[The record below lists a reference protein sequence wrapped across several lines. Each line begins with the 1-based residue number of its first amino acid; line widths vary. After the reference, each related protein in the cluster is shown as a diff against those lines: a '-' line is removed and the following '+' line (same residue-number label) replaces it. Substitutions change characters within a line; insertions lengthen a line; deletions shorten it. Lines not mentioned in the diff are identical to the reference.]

1 MILWGAVCTDSL
13 LVRPCVLLAAHRAL
27 QLLKVLGLSFSS
39 NGGHHIACRSSL
51 VTACTPWHQC
61 QLAASRP
68 ATSGGSISS
77 DHMRNPKGIYCLINI
92 SGTRGGANGNTYVFS
107 RAQPLQKPQAPMRCP
122 VHPWMPNWLGCSDDL
137 NLVLVA
143 GPSANAVSYA
153 SC

>member
-1 MILWGAVCTDSL
+1 MTLWGAVCTDSL

-27 QLLKVLGLSFSS
+27 QLLKVLGVSFFS

-51 VTACTPWHQC
+51 VTACTPWHKC

-77 DHMRNPKGIYCLINI
+77 DHMRNSKGIYCLINI

-107 RAQPLQKPQAPMRCP
+107 RAQSLQNQRPLCGAPP
-122 VHPWMPNWLGCSDDL
+122 YPWMPIWLGCSDDL
-137 NLVLVA
+137 NLLLRM
-143 GPSANAVSYA
+143 GSEGRDPPQK
-153 SC
+153 